1 MQALVSHAYGP
12 VDDLVVTEIPR
23 PTPGPGQILIRVEAA
38 ALNPVD
44 VRLVTGAMREMM
56 PVQHPFVPGMDAS
69 GVVEAIGDGVVGPAP
84 GDAVVAFT
92 HGGSGAL
99 AEYALANDGPGV
111 VLRPAA
117 LDAVR
122 AAALPVAG
130 LTASVIMDAAG
141 PMAGASVLVIGATGG
156 VGSFLVQMARHAG
169 ARVLATAPPGDAEEV
184 RRLGADSVIDYT
196 TSDTTEEARRLVPGG
211 VDVVV
216 DLVDAGPGLVGAAAA
231 ARDGGR
237 VLCPLGGPPA
247 FDRGVT
253 AEYCHVE
260 ARPGVLLGLVEQA
273 ASGELAVEV
282 TSVRPADEAPQAVAD
297 FAAKHTRGK
306 VVVTF

>member
-1 MQALVSHAYGP
+1 MQALVSHSYGP
-12 VDDLVVTEIPR
+12 VDDLVVTEIAR
-23 PTPGPGQILIRVEAA
+23 PAPGPGQILIRVEAA

-44 VRLVTGAMREMM
+44 VRLVTGAMHDMM
-56 PVQHPFVPGMDAS
+56 PVEHPFVPGMDAS
-69 GVVEAIGDGVVGPAP
+69 GVIEAVGDGVVGLAP
-84 GDAVVAFT
+84 GDPVVAFT
-92 HGGSGAL
+92 YGGTGAL

-111 VLRPAA
+111 VFRPAT
-117 LDAVR
+117 LDPVH

-130 LTASVIMDAAG
+130 LTAAGLVAAAG
-141 PMAGASVLVIGATGG
+141 ELAGASMLVVGATGG
-156 VGSFLVQMARHAG
+156 VGSFLLQMASRAN
-169 ARVLATAPPGDAEEV
+169 ARVIATAPPGDSDHV

-196 TSDTTEEARRLVPGG
+196 ISDTTEEALRLVPGG

-216 DLVDAGPGLVGAAAA
+216 DLVNAGPGLATTAAA
-231 ARDGGR
+231 AREGGK
-237 VLCPLGGPPA
+237 LLSPLGGPPA

-260 ARPGVLLGLVEQA
+260 ARPGLLMSLVEQA
-273 ASGELAVEV
+273 AAGHLTVEV
-282 TSVRPADEAPQAVAD
+282 SSVHPAEEAPQAVAD